1 MMRSSDDAVVAS
13 WLVNATCW
21 GLQIMTATQTGASD
35 ARSPGQRPL
44 RARYGPWALIA
55 GASDGVGAEFARQ
68 VAASGINCILVA
80 RRLPLLDQLA
90 QELKTRHGVEVITRS
105 LDLSQPD
112 AANRMLMSAE
122 GLEVG
127 LFIYN
132 AGADPFGTKFLETSV
147 ADWGAV
153 LRMNVNALLECCHGI
168 GKRMLGAG
176 RGGIIVVSSEAAF
189 SGTSRLSVYSA
200 TKAFGLNLGES
211 LWAELSPAGVDVLS
225 LVLGPTDTPTLRR
238 TLSERNVPLDAVAQD
253 LAAPPAVVRA
263 ALERL
268 GNEPTLVYRMPADL
282 AVGLESA
289 ALRRK
294 RIIETSEYMDLFYG
308 RDT

>member
-1 MMRSSDDAVVAS
+1 M
-13 WLVNATCW
+13 AT
-21 GLQIMTATQTGASD
+21 TQTRDSGAG
-35 ARSPGQRPL
+35 SPAERPL
-44 RARYGPWALIA
+44 QARYGPWALIA
-55 GASDGVGAEFARQ
+55 GASDGVGAEFARRT
-68 VAASGINCILVA
+68 AGAGINCVLVA
-80 RRLPLLDQLA
+80 RRLHLLEQLA
-90 QELKTRHGVEVITRS
+90 RELRTQHGVEVITQS

-112 AANRMLMSAE
+112 AGTRVLMSAA

-127 LFIYN
+127 LFVYN
-132 AGADPFGTKFLETSV
+132 AGADPFGTKFVETSI
-147 ADWGAV
+147 ADWESV
-153 LRMNVNALLECCHGI
+153 LRLNVNALLESCHGMA
-168 GKRMLGAG
+168 KRMLGAG

-238 TLSERNVPLDAVAQD
+238 TLCERKVPLEAVAQD

-263 ALERL
+263 AFERL
-268 GNEPTLVYRMPADL
+268 GAEPTLVYRRQSDPGL
-282 AVGLESA
+282 GLESG

-294 RIIETSEYMDLFYG
+294 RIVETSHYLDLFYG
-308 RDT
+308 QDG

>member
-1 MMRSSDDAVVAS
+1 
-13 WLVNATCW
+13 
-21 GLQIMTATQTGASD
+21 MTTTQTPASD
-35 ARSPGQRPL
+35 ARPPAQRPL

-68 VAASGINCILVA
+68 VAAAGINCILVA
-80 RRLPLLDQLA
+80 RRLHLLDQLA
-90 QELKTRHGVEVITRS
+90 QELKTRQAVDVITRS
-105 LDLSQPD
+105 VDLSQPD
-112 AANRMLMSAE
+112 AATRMLTCAE

-132 AGADPFGTKFLETSV
+132 AGADPFGTKFVDTSV

-153 LRMNVNALLECCHGI
+153 LRMNVNALLESCHGI
-168 GKRMLGAG
+168 AKRMLEAG

-238 TLSERNVPLDAVAQD
+238 TLSERKVPLDAIAQD

-294 RIIETSEYMDLFYG
+294 RIIETSKYMDLFYG

>member
-1 MMRSSDDAVVAS
+1 
-13 WLVNATCW
+13 
-21 GLQIMTATQTGASD
+21 MTTTQAPASD
-35 ARSPGQRPL
+35 ARSPAQRPL
-44 RARYGPWALIA
+44 RALYGPWALIA

-68 VAASGINCILVA
+68 VAAAGINCILVA
-80 RRLPLLDQLA
+80 RRLHLLDQLA

-105 LDLSQPD
+105 VDLSQPD
-112 AANRMLMSAE
+112 AATRMLGSAAV
-122 GLEVG
+122 LDDG

-153 LRMNVNALLECCHGI
+153 LRMNVNALLESCHGI
-168 GKRMLGAG
+168 SKRMLQAG

-238 TLSERNVPLDAVAQD
+238 TLSERKVPLDAVAQD

-294 RIIETSEYMDLFYG
+294 RIIETSKYMDLFYG
-308 RDT
+308 RET